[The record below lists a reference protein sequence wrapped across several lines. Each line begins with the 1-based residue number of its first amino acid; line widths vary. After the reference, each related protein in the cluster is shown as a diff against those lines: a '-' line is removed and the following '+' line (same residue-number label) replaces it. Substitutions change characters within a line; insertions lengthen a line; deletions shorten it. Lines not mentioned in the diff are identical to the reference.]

1 VQVARVREKSNIH
14 PMNPTQSDTPRT
26 DAMESC
32 VKQYAVPQFE
42 LLLHAQKL
50 ERDLASVTAEVAEL
64 ETEHKR
70 VHAILDEAG
79 VSTGPMDGVSA
90 RVSGAC
96 AFVRKCL
103 AESEQA
109 NAGRREN
116 GRRADR
122 AEQRVAELVAA
133 LPEMIA
139 MARAW
144 RSTDGDPATDFVR
157 RLEALDRAE
166 SATPAKHPDT
176 ERLDWLE
183 NRPCNSFA
191 SLGIDYSH
199 EERVY
204 RTDAINSEGVH
215 PSLRAAIDAAKE
227 TP

>member
-1 VQVARVREKSNIH
+1 MITIWRIASCAQVARVLEKSNIH
-14 PMNPTQSDTPRT
+14 PMNPTQSDTPLT

-42 LLLHAQKL
+42 LLLHARKL
-50 ERDLASVTAEVAEL
+50 ERELQQATQLHADLKLAYEQNAHQCVELNRDLARVTAEVAEL
-64 ETEHKR
+64 VAEHKR

-79 VSTGPMDGVSA
+79 VSTGPTEGVSA

-133 LPEMIA
+133 LDYIA
-139 MARAW
+139 KWVEA
-144 RSTDGDPATDFVR
+144 DGADEKYDREILRVC
-157 RLEALDRAE
+157 ALARAE
-166 SATPAKHPDT
+166 SATPDKQQPT
-176 ERLDWLE
+176 
-183 NRPCNSFA
+183 S
-191 SLGIDYSH
+191 
-199 EERVY
+199 
-204 RTDAINSEGVH
+204 
-215 PSLRAAIDAAKE
+215 
-227 TP
+227 